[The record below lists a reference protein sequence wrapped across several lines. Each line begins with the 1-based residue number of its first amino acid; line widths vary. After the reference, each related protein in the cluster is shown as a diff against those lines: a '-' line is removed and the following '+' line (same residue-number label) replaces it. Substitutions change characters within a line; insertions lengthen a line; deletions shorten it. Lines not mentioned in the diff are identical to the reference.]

1 MVVGGRLRNALCLHV
16 TLTILLLSKSVWSR
30 NEREKI
36 PEWKSDVLFRLNN
49 QEYVNPSPLIGVLT
63 QPHNPRHS
71 KKGAS
76 QSISG
81 PLVSWVESAGGRV
94 VPIRYNAPYHE
105 LREIFKSIN
114 GLVLPVSF
122 VCVFFWEVI
131 VFSSKLKAPII
142 TDVIVVYLV

>member
-1 MVVGGRLRNALCLHV
+1 MVVGGRLQSALICLHA
-16 TLTILLLSKSVWSR
+16 ILLLSKSVWSK
-30 NEREKI
+30 NERERI
-36 PEWKSDVLFRLNN
+36 PDWKSDILFRLNN

-94 VPIRYNAPYHE
+94 VPIRYNAPYKE

-114 GLVLPVSF
+114 GLVLPVSLCT
-122 VCVFFWEVI
+122 VG
-131 VFSSKLKAPII
+131 
-142 TDVIVVYLV
+142 